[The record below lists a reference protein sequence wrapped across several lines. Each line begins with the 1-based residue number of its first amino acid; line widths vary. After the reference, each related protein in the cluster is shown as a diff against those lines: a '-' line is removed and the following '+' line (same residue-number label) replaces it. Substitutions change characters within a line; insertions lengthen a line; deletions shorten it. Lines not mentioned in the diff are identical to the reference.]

1 MARFYDLDE
10 ANAAIPEVRTILESL
25 RDQRAELIRLR
36 DEVLAHAADDEVR
49 GEGRGDAT
57 TEAKIDADVR
67 VLRLRM
73 QGVIDRMQAGV
84 VRIDE
89 MGITLREIETGLIDF
104 PALASG
110 RQIWLC
116 WRLGEDDVGWWHE
129 LAEGFGNRHA
139 LADAR
144 AGCGNPPRAARL
156 TLPPGRARTLQG
168 GRAKAYRPI
177 PAADRRRA
185 FEQGVAAYDRGDFF
199 EAHELL
205 EPAWM
210 GTADIPERDLLQGLI
225 KLAAAF
231 VHGVR
236 GNPMGI

>member
-36 DEVLAHAADDEVR
+36 DEVLAHASEDETR

-57 TEAKIDADVR
+57 TEAKTDADVR

-116 WRLGEDDVGWWHE
+116 WRLGEDDVEWWHE
-129 LAEGFGNRHA
+129 LSEGFSGRQT
-139 LADAR
+139 LAE
-144 AGCGNPPRAARL
+144 L
-156 TLPPGRARTLQG
+156 T
-168 GRAKAYRPI
+168 
-177 PAADRRRA
+177 
-185 FEQGVAAYDRGDFF
+185 
-199 EAHELL
+199 
-205 EPAWM
+205 
-210 GTADIPERDLLQGLI
+210 
-225 KLAAAF
+225 
-231 VHGVR
+231 
-236 GNPMGI
+236 